1 MRCVCVI
8 CVMFVFIC
16 VFCWEGCPCS
26 GVWAVCGEM
35 VVVCVCVSCSGVGD
49 VGVFFLLSD
58 VVTCRGACV
67 RGAACCGWYWE
78 PRDVCEHEC

>member
-8 CVMFVFIC
+8 CVMFVLIC

-49 VGVFFLLSD
+49 VGFFFM
-58 VVTCRGACV
+58 
-67 RGAACCGWYWE
+67 
-78 PRDVCEHEC
+78 